1 VRGCKTLATIHDVAA
16 HAQVSVATV
25 SRVLNGHA
33 SVNDEMAARVKA
45 SIAELDYR
53 PSHLARSMRT
63 QRTSIVA
70 VVVPDVEN
78 PFFTSVV
85 RGIEDV
91 ARTTGMLAVL
101 CNSDDEP
108 EAELRYLRLV
118 EDQRVDGVILAS
130 SMATAPDLNG
140 GKALPLVLID
150 REVPGIRADVVLV
163 DNELGAREATEH
175 LLDSGAR
182 TLACITGPANVSTAK
197 QRLAGFMSAAAARG
211 IPRRDTTF
219 RHADFRLMGARA
231 AVRDILSTSKPDAL
245 LVCNNV
251 MTLGALQEL
260 AGQGVRVPDDIL
272 VAGYDDEP
280 WAGSWSPSVTCVA
293 QPAREVG
300 KAAMRL
306 LMERIEDSTRPI
318 QRITMQPTLHI
329 RDSSKPVVAAV

>member
-1 VRGCKTLATIHDVAA
+1 VATIHDVAA

-25 SRVLNGHA
+25 SRVLNRHA
-33 SVNDEMAARVKA
+33 SVNTDMAARVKA
-45 SIAELDYR
+45 SIAELGYR

-63 QRTSIVA
+63 QRSSIVA

-78 PFFTSVV
+78 PFFTAVV
-85 RGIEDV
+85 RGIEEV
-91 ARTTGMLAVL
+91 ARTNGMLAVL

-130 SMATAPDLNG
+130 SMSQAPDLASGN
-140 GKALPLVLID
+140 ALPLVLID

-163 DNELGAREATEH
+163 DNELGARQATQH

-182 TLACITGPANVSTAK
+182 TLACITGPANVATAK
-197 QRLAGFMSAAAARG
+197 QRLAGFMSACTERG
-211 IPRRDTTF
+211 VPRRDVTF

-231 AVRDILSTSKPDAL
+231 AVHDISSTTKPDAL

-260 AGQGVRVPDDIL
+260 ASEGVRVPDDIL

-280 WAGSWSPSVTCVA
+280 WAGSWRPSVTFVA

-300 KAAMRL
+300 QAAMRL
-306 LMERIEDSTRPI
+306 LLERIEDTDRPI
-318 QRITMQPTLHI
+318 QHITMQPTLHV
-329 RDSSKPVVAAV
+329 RESSVPPPAR